1 MAARRKKGL
10 CYNCDEPYIFGHK
23 CKQKLAYMILPEDVD
38 PHTLDP
44 YLPNYSLCGP
54 MPDDPIEKI
63 QMSFNAASGEGGL
76 TA

>member
-1 MAARRKKGL
+1 
-10 CYNCDEPYIFGHK
+10 
-23 CKQKLAYMILPEDVD
+23 MILPEDVD

-44 YLPNYSLCGP
+44 YLPNYSLCVP